1 MRKIVAIEGHLTP
14 STMLKASAAIT
25 EENGVISNPLVP
37 SSISLNELMSL
48 ATQRR
53 VTLFQK
59 SIHLQV
65 GDPPIQMIVSVNK
78 RNELSKLALDP
89 HILAATALFQE
100 DQKDFVHLMFDERKY
115 LKSYIDKLVSSVIEA
130 GLAKKLPFDFEQALK
145 YVQLLDQNNVLLSS
159 ALVAIKL
166 PKERQ
171 HEKERALANI
181 DPSITPS
188 DFDRYVDVF
197 KALAS
202 NQEAVFDKKNAS
214 STFLSTTFS

>member
-1 MRKIVAIEGHLTP
+1 VFLASKIPTFEILRKEEIEKISIAEFVIDRILEVAGKEKNEYYGTREFKAHLIHKIFENDKVLQLDSESPRAQNMRDFDFSSREWFAQNEIWGT
-14 STMLKASAAIT
+14 S
-25 EENGVISNPLVP
+25 EEEAFL
-37 SSISLNELMSL
+37 
-48 ATQRR
+48 R
-53 VTLFQK
+53 
-59 SIHLQV
+59 
-65 GDPPIQMIVSVNK
+65 
-78 RNELSKLALDP
+78 
-89 HILAATALFQE
+89 
-100 DQKDFVHLMFDERKY
+100 FVDERKY